1 MERLRRLLF
10 KRPQWL
16 IVGLGNPGERYAA
29 TRHNVGF
36 QALDHLAK
44 RHHLSFRKA
53 RLQGLLAG
61 GEIEGHQVALLK
73 PLTYVNRSGDVVAL
87 LLRGYGLPLDRL
99 LIIYD
104 DLDLPLGRI
113 RIREQG
119 SAGGHKGMASIIDLL
134 GPEIPRLRVGIGRKE
149 EDPQEYVLSPFT
161 AEERVIMEKGY
172 DRIAA
177 AIECIIR
184 EGLSKAMERFN
195 REGS

>member
-36 QALDHLAK
+36 QALDHLAR

-61 GEIEGHQVALLK
+61 GEIEGHRVALLK
-73 PLTYVNRSGDVVAL
+73 PLTYVNRSGDVVAP

-99 LIIYD
+99 LIVYD
-104 DLDLPLGRI
+104 DLDLPRGRI

-119 SAGGHKGMASIIDLL
+119 GAGGHKGMVSIIDLL

-161 AEERVIMEKGY
+161 AEERVIMEKSY
-172 DRIAA
+172 DRIADA
-177 AIECIIR
+177 VECIIR
-184 EGLSKAMERFN
+184 EGLSKARERFN
-195 REGS
+195 REES

>member
-36 QALDHLAK
+36 QALDHLAR

-53 RLQGLLAG
+53 QLQGLLAG
-61 GEIEGHQVALLK
+61 GEIEGHRVALLK
-73 PLTYVNRSGDVVAL
+73 PLTYVNRSGDVVAP

-104 DLDLPLGRI
+104 DLDLPRGRI

-119 SAGGHKGMASIIDLL
+119 GAGGHKGMVSIIDLL

-149 EDPQEYVLSPFT
+149 EDPQEYVLSPFA
-161 AEERVIMEKGY
+161 AEERVMMEKSY
-172 DRIAA
+172 DRIADA
-177 AIECIIR
+177 VECIIR
-184 EGLSKAMERFN
+184 EGLSKARERFN
-195 REGS
+195 QEGS

>member
-1 MERLRRLLF
+1 MES
-10 KRPQWL
+10 
-16 IVGLGNPGERYAA
+16 
-29 TRHNVGF
+29 
-36 QALDHLAK
+36 HL
-44 RHHLSFRKA
+44 
-53 RLQGLLAG
+53 
-61 GEIEGHQVALLK
+61 VALLK
-73 PLTYVNRSGDVVAL
+73 PLTYVNRSGDVVAP

-113 RIREQG
+113 RIRERG

-177 AIECIIR
+177 AIECIIS

>member
-1 MERLRRLLF
+1 MERLKRLLF
-10 KRPQWL
+10 KRPDWL

-36 QALDHLAK
+36 QALDRLAK
-44 RHHLSFRKA
+44 RHRLSFRKM
-53 RLQGLLAG
+53 RLQGFMAR
-61 GEIEGHQVALLK
+61 GEIESRRVVLLK
-73 PLTYVNRSGDVVAL
+73 PLTYVNRSGDVVAP

-99 LIIYD
+99 LVIYD

-119 SAGGHKGMASIIDLL
+119 TAGGHKGMVSIIDRL
-134 GPEIPRLRVGIGRKE
+134 GPEVPRLRVGIGRTE
-149 EDPQEYVLSPFT
+149 EDPREYVLSPFT
-161 AEERVIMEKGY
+161 AEERVIMEESYEG
-172 DRIAA
+172 IADA
-177 AIECIIR
+177 VECIIR

>member
-61 GEIEGHQVALLK
+61 EEIEGHQVALLK
-73 PLTYVNRSGDVVAL
+73 PLTYVNRSGDVVAP

-149 EDPQEYVLSPFT
+149 EDPKHFVLSAFT
-161 AEERVIMEKGY
+161 VEERIVMEKSY
-172 DRIAA
+172 ERIADA
-177 AIECIIR
+177 VECMIR

>member
-1 MERLRRLLF
+1 
-10 KRPQWL
+10 
-16 IVGLGNPGERYAA
+16 LGNPGERYAF

-44 RHHLSFRKA
+44 RHRLSFRKT
-53 RLQGLLAG
+53 RRPSLLAR
-61 GEIEGHQVALLK
+61 GEIEGHRVALLK
-73 PLTYVNRSGDVVAL
+73 PLTYMNRSGNVVAP

-99 LIIYD
+99 LVVYD
-104 DLDLPLGRI
+104 DLDLPLGSI

-119 SAGGHKGMASIIDLL
+119 SAAGHKGMISIIDLL

-161 AEERVIMEKGY
+161 AEERVIMGKSYE
-172 DRIAA
+172 RLTEAV
-177 AIECIIR
+177 ECIIR
-184 EGLSKAMERFN
+184 EGLLKAMERFN

>member
-10 KRPQWL
+10 KGPDWL
-16 IVGLGNPGERYAA
+16 IVGLGNPGERYAR

-36 QALDHLAK
+36 QVLDHLAK
-44 RHHLSFRKA
+44 RRHLSFGRA
-53 RLQGLLAG
+53 RLQGLLAR

-73 PLTYVNRSGDVVAL
+73 PLTYVNRSGDVVAP

-99 LIIYD
+99 LVIYD

-119 SAGGHKGMASIIDLL
+119 SAGGHRGMASIIEWL
-134 GPEIPRLRVGIGRKE
+134 GPEVPRLRVGIGRTE

-161 AEERVIMEKGY
+161 VEERVIMERVYGT
-172 DRIAA
+172 IADA
-177 AIECIIR
+177 VECIIR
-184 EGLSKAMERFN
+184 DGLSKAMEWFN

>member
-1 MERLRRLLF
+1 MERLRRLFF
-10 KRPQWL
+10 KRPHWL

-44 RHHLSFRKA
+44 RHYLSFRKA
-53 RLQGLLAG
+53 RLQGLMAG

-73 PLTYVNRSGDVVAL
+73 PLTYVNRSGDVVAPL
-87 LLRGYGLPLDRL
+87 LKGYGLPLDRL

-134 GPEIPRLRVGIGRKE
+134 GPEVPRLRVGIGRKE
-149 EDPQEYVLSPFT
+149 NLKEYVLSPFT
-161 AEERVIMEKGY
+161 AEERVIMEKSY
-172 DRIAA
+172 ERIADA
-177 AIECIIR
+177 VECLIR

>member
-1 MERLRRLLF
+1 MRLRRL
-10 KRPQWL
+10 KKPDWL
-16 IVGLGNPGERYAA
+16 IVGLGNPGERYAF

-44 RHHLSFRKA
+44 RHHLSFRKT
-53 RLQGLLAG
+53 RGPGLLAR
-61 GEIEGHQVALLK
+61 GEIEGHRVALLK
-73 PLTYVNRSGDVVAL
+73 PLTYMNRSGNVVAP

-99 LIIYD
+99 LVVYD
-104 DLDLPLGRI
+104 DLDLPLGSI

-119 SAGGHKGMASIIDLL
+119 SAAGHKGMISIIDLL

-161 AEERVIMEKGY
+161 AEERVIMEKSY
-172 DRIAA
+172 ERLTEAV
-177 AIECIIR
+177 ECIIR
-184 EGLSKAMERFN
+184 EGLLKAMERFN

>member
-10 KRPQWL
+10 KRPHWL

-44 RHHLSFRKA
+44 RHHLSFRKT
-53 RLQGLLAG
+53 RRQGLLAG

-73 PLTYVNRSGDVVAL
+73 PLTYVNRSGDVVAP
-87 LLRGYGLPLDRL
+87 LLRGYRLPLDRL

-119 SAGGHKGMASIIDLL
+119 GAGGHKGMASIIGLL
-134 GPEIPRLRVGIGRKE
+134 GSKIPRLRVGIGRKE
-149 EDPQEYVLSPFT
+149 NLKEYVLSPFI
-161 AEERVIMEKGY
+161 AEERVIMEKSY
-172 DRIAA
+172 EEIAA

-184 EGLSKAMERFN
+184 EGLLKAMERFN

>member
-16 IVGLGNPGERYAA
+16 IVGLGNPGERYAV

-73 PLTYVNRSGDVVAL
+73 PLTYVNRSGDVVAP

-104 DLDLPLGRI
+104 DLDLLLGRI

-149 EDPQEYVLSPFT
+149 NLKGYVLSPFT
-161 AEERVIMEKGY
+161 AEERVVMEKSY
-172 DRIAA
+172 EVIAA
-177 AIECIIR
+177 AVECIIR

>member
-1 MERLRRLLF
+1 MERVRRLLF
-10 KRPQWL
+10 KRPDRL

-53 RLQGLLAG
+53 RLEGLLAR
-61 GEIEGHQVALLK
+61 GEIGGHQVALLK
-73 PLTYVNRSGDVVAL
+73 PLTYVNRSGDVVVP
-87 LLRGYGLPLDRL
+87 LLRRYGLPLDRL
-99 LIIYD
+99 LVIYD

-119 SAGGHKGMASIIDLL
+119 SAGGHKGMASIIDWL
-134 GPEIPRLRVGIGRKE
+134 GLEVPRLRVGIGRKE
-149 EDPQEYVLSPFT
+149 EDPTDYVLSPFT
-161 AEERVIMEKGY
+161 EEQQVIMERVY
-172 DRIAA
+172 STIADA
-177 AIECIIR
+177 VECILK

>member
-10 KRPQWL
+10 KRPHWL

-44 RHHLSFRKA
+44 RHHLSFRKT
-53 RLQGLLAG
+53 RRQGLLAG

-73 PLTYVNRSGDVVAL
+73 PLTYVNRSGDVVA
-87 LLRGYGLPLDRL
+87 
-99 LIIYD
+99 
-104 DLDLPLGRI
+104 GRI

-119 SAGGHKGMASIIDLL
+119 GAGGHKGMASIIDLL
-134 GPEIPRLRVGIGRKE
+134 GSKIPRLRVGIGRKE
-149 EDPQEYVLSPFT
+149 NLKEYVLSPFT
-161 AEERVIMEKGY
+161 AEERVIMEESYEG
-172 DRIAA
+172 IADA
-177 AIECIIR
+177 VECIIR

>member
-36 QALDHLAK
+36 QALDHLAR

-61 GEIEGHQVALLK
+61 GEIEGHRVALLK
-73 PLTYVNRSGDVVAL
+73 PLTYVNRSGDVVAP
-87 LLRGYGLPLDRL
+87 LLRGYGLPLDHL

-104 DLDLPLGRI
+104 DLDLPRGRI

-119 SAGGHKGMASIIDLL
+119 GAGGHKGMVSIIDLL

-161 AEERVIMEKGY
+161 TEERVMMEKSY
-172 DRIAA
+172 DRIADA
-177 AIECIIR
+177 VECIIR
-184 EGLSKAMERFN
+184 EGLSKARERFN
-195 REGS
+195 QEGS

>member
-10 KRPQWL
+10 KRPDWL
-16 IVGLGNPGERYAA
+16 IVGLGTPGERYAA

-53 RLQGLLAG
+53 RLQGLLAR

-73 PLTYVNRSGDVVAL
+73 PLTYVNRSGDVVAPL
-87 LLRGYGLPLDRL
+87 LQGYGLPLDRL

-104 DLDLPLGRI
+104 DLDLPLGKI
-113 RIREQG
+113 RVREQG
-119 SAGGHKGMASIIDLL
+119 SAGGHKGMASIIVLL
-134 GPEIPRLRVGIGRKE
+134 GSQIPRLRVGIGRKE

-161 AEERVIMEKGY
+161 VEERVVMEKSY

-177 AIECIIR
+177 AVECIIK

-195 REGS
+195 REES

>member
-10 KRPQWL
+10 KRPDWL
-16 IVGLGNPGERYAA
+16 IVGLGNPGERYAV

-73 PLTYVNRSGDVVAL
+73 PLTYVNRSGDMVAP

-99 LIIYD
+99 LVIYD
-104 DLDLPLGRI
+104 DLDLPLGKV

-134 GPEIPRLRVGIGRKE
+134 GPEVPRLRVGIGRKE

-161 AEERVIMEKGY
+161 AKEQAIMEKSY
-172 DRIAA
+172 EVIADA
-177 AIECIIR
+177 VERIIR
-184 EGLSKAMERFN
+184 GGLSKAMEQFN

>member
-1 MERLRRLLF
+1 MERLRRLFF
-10 KRPQWL
+10 KRPHWL

-44 RHHLSFRKA
+44 RHYLSFRKA
-53 RLQGLLAG
+53 RLQGLVAG

-73 PLTYVNRSGDVVAL
+73 PLTYVNRSGDVVAPL
-87 LLRGYGLPLDRL
+87 LKGYGLPLDRL

-134 GPEIPRLRVGIGRKE
+134 GPEVPRLRVGIGRKE
-149 EDPQEYVLSPFT
+149 NLKEYVLSPFT
-161 AEERVIMEKGY
+161 AEERVIMEKSY
-172 DRIAA
+172 ERIADA
-177 AIECIIR
+177 VECLIR

>member
-1 MERLRRLLF
+1 MERLRRLFF
-10 KRPQWL
+10 KRPDWL

-53 RLQGLLAG
+53 RLEGLLAR
-61 GEIEGHQVALLK
+61 GEIGGHQVALLK
-73 PLTYVNRSGDVVAL
+73 PLTYVNRSGDVVAP
-87 LLRGYGLPLDRL
+87 LLRRYGLPLDRL
-99 LIIYD
+99 LVIYD

-119 SAGGHKGMASIIDLL
+119 SAGGHKGMASIIDWL
-134 GPEIPRLRVGIGRKE
+134 GPEVPRLRVGIGRKE
-149 EDPQEYVLSPFT
+149 EDSTDYVLSPFT
-161 AEERVIMEKGY
+161 EEQRVIMERMY
-172 DRIAA
+172 STIADA
-177 AIECIIR
+177 VECILK

>member
-10 KRPQWL
+10 KRPDWL
-16 IVGLGNPGERYAA
+16 IVGLGNPGERYAR

-36 QALDHLAK
+36 QALDYLAK
-44 RHHLSFRKA
+44 RHRLSFRKA
-53 RLQGLLAG
+53 RLQGLLAR

-73 PLTYVNRSGDVVAL
+73 PLTYVNRSGDVVAP

-134 GPEIPRLRVGIGRKE
+134 GSKIPRLRVGIGRQE

-161 AEERVIMEKGY
+161 AEERVIMEKSY
-172 DRIAA
+172 ARIAA

>member
-1 MERLRRLLF
+1 MERLRRILF
-10 KRPQWL
+10 KRPDWL

-53 RLQGLLAG
+53 RLQGLLAS
-61 GEIEGHQVALLK
+61 GEIEGHRVALLK
-73 PLTYVNRSGDVVAL
+73 PLVYVNRSGDVVAPL
-87 LLRGYGLPLDRL
+87 FRGYGLPLDRL

-104 DLDLPLGRI
+104 DLNLPLGRI
-113 RIREQG
+113 RIRAQG

-134 GPEIPRLRVGIGRKE
+134 GPRVPRLRVGIGRKE
-149 EDPQEYVLSPFT
+149 NLKEYVLSPFT
-161 AEERVIMEKGY
+161 AEERVIMEESY
-172 DRIAA
+172 DGIADA
-177 AIECIIR
+177 VECIIR

-195 REGS
+195 REGG

>member
-10 KRPQWL
+10 EKPDWL

-53 RLQGLLAG
+53 RLQGLLARG
-61 GEIEGHQVALLK
+61 KIESRRVVLLK
-73 PLTYVNRSGDVVAL
+73 PLTYVNRSGDVVVP
-87 LLRGYGLPLDRL
+87 LLRGYRLPLDRL
-99 LIIYD
+99 LVIYD

-119 SAGGHKGMASIIDLL
+119 SAGGHKGMASIIDRL
-134 GPEIPRLRVGIGRKE
+134 GPEVPRLRVGIGRTE
-149 EDPQEYVLSPFT
+149 ADPQEYVLSPFT
-161 AEERVIMEKGY
+161 AEERVIMEEGY
-172 DRIAA
+172 EGIADA
-177 AIECIIR
+177 VECIIR

>member
-10 KRPQWL
+10 KRPDWL
-16 IVGLGNPGERYAA
+16 IVGLGNPGERYAR

-44 RHHLSFRKA
+44 RHRLSFRKVRQQA
-53 RLQGLLAG
+53 LLAG

-73 PLTYVNRSGDVVAL
+73 PLTYVNRSGDAVAP

-99 LIIYD
+99 LVIYD
-104 DLDLPLGRI
+104 DLDLPLGKI

-119 SAGGHKGMASIIDLL
+119 SAGGHKGMASIIALL

-149 EDPQEYVLSPFT
+149 EYPKEYVLSPFT
-161 AEERVIMEKGY
+161 AEERVMSEKGY
-172 DRIAA
+172 EGIADA
-177 AIECIIR
+177 VECTIR
-184 EGLSKAMERFN
+184 EGLSRAMERFN

>member
-10 KRPQWL
+10 KGPDWL
-16 IVGLGNPGERYAA
+16 IVGLGNPGERYTR

-44 RHHLSFRKA
+44 RHRLSFRKA
-53 RLQGLLAG
+53 RLPGLLAR
-61 GEIEGHQVALLK
+61 GEMEGRQVALLK
-73 PLTYVNRSGDVVAL
+73 PLTYVNRSGDVVAPL
-87 LLRGYGLPLDRL
+87 IRGYGLPLDRL
-99 LIIYD
+99 LVIYD

-134 GPEIPRLRVGIGRKE
+134 GPEVPRLRVGIGRRE
-149 EDPQEYVLSPFT
+149 EDPKEYVLNPFT
-161 AEERVIMEKGY
+161 AEEQVIMEESY
-172 DRIAA
+172 ERIVA
-177 AIECIIR
+177 AIECIIG
-184 EGLSKAMERFN
+184 EGLMKAMERFN

>member
-10 KRPQWL
+10 KRPDWL

-44 RHHLSFRKA
+44 RHYLSFRKA

-61 GEIEGHQVALLK
+61 GEVEGHQVALLK
-73 PLTYVNRSGDVVAL
+73 PLTYVNRSGDVVAP

-149 EDPQEYVLSPFT
+149 NLKEYVLSPFT
-161 AEERVIMEKGY
+161 AEEWVMMEKSC
-172 DRIAA
+172 DTIADA
-177 AIECIIR
+177 VECIIG